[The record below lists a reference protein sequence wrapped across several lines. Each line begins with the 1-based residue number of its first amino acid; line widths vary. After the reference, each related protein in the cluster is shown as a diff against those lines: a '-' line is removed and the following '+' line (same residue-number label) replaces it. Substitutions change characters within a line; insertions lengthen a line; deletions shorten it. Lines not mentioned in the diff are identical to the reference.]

1 MCLSVAALG
10 KTFFPNENSL
20 PIAHILLRFE
30 QAASGGWPAEEQVP
44 ETVNS
49 ARIVRDSL
57 MQLCGGNH
65 EAAMGAYDD
74 LMSIKSSELDG
85 AAVHEPEMRL
95 RILCSIKDLVED
107 ALHSNGL
114 DNQFRNVSN
123 VHKRRLLGKLSSACE
138 AYASESRQLPRVAG
152 DTLGAAFD
160 AAKVR
165 LDSKLKSASGSMN
178 VF

>member
-1 MCLSVAALG
+1 
-10 KTFFPNENSL
+10 
-20 PIAHILLRFE
+20 
-30 QAASGGWPAEEQVP
+30 
-44 ETVNS
+44 
-49 ARIVRDSL
+49 

-85 AAVHEPEMRL
+85 AAVHEPEMRF

-123 VHKRRLLGKLSSACE
+123 VHKRRLLSKLSSACE
-138 AYASESRQLPRVAG
+138 AYASESRQLPLVAG
-152 DTLGAAFD
+152 DTLGAEFD
-160 AAKVR
+160 AAKGR